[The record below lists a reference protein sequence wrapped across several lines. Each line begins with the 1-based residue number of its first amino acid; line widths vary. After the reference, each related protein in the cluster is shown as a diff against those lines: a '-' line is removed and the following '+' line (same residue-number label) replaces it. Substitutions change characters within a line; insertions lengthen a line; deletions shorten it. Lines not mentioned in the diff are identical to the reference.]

1 MKINIPNSLT
11 VLRII
16 LIPIFIVFFYLET
29 SWANIAATFVFWLAA
44 ITDFLDGYLAR
55 KLNQSSAFG
64 AFLDPV
70 ADKLIVA
77 VALILLVDQNP
88 TPYSGFW
95 MSLAAMI
102 IVGREITISALRE
115 WMAEMGARSSIA
127 VSILGKIKT
136 ISQMMAILFL
146 IYAEPFLG
154 LPSIQIGFVLL
165 YISVILTLWSM
176 IDYLLAAWPKLVHE
190 DS

>member
-11 VLRII
+11 VLRIF

-29 SWANIAATFVFWLAA
+29 SWGNIAATFVFCLAA

-55 KLNQSSAFG
+55 KLGQSSAFG

-77 VALILLVDQNP
+77 VALVLLVDQNP
-88 TPYSGFW
+88 TPYPGFW

-102 IVGREITISALRE
+102 IIGREITISALRE

-127 VSILGKIKT
+127 VSIIGKVKT
-136 ISQMMAILFL
+136 TSQMMAIIFL
-146 IYAEPFLG
+146 IYTDPVYG
-154 LPSIQIGFVLL
+154 LSSIQIGFVLL

-176 IDYLLAAWPKLVHE
+176 IDYLLAAWPKLMHE
-190 DS
+190 DH